1 MNDEKET
8 QTLGNRFMWE
18 VKSTFIGTT
27 TKIAIKTAKKIAAK
41 AVKKEMGK
49 IGETGQF
56 LCHLNM
62 ISGMQINTKISEKF

>member
-8 QTLGNRFMWE
+8 QTLGDRLMWK

-27 TKIAIKTAKKIAAK
+27 TKIAKTAKKIATK
-41 AVKKEMGK
+41 AAQKEMGK

-56 LCHLNM
+56 LCHLHM

>member
-8 QTLGNRFMWE
+8 QTLGNIFMLE

-27 TKIAIKTAKKIAAK
+27 TKIAKTAKIATK
-41 AVKKEMGK
+41 AAQKEMGK